1 MGYVA
6 WAWTVLAGL
15 AAWLAP
21 QFVPDLPVHLPVAL
35 IFSALLA
42 APPLWNAKSGLF
54 RIVAPPGLWRAL
66 MALAVI
72 GLVTAVGTPFGA
84 DQWMAPVNLV

>member
-1 MGYVA
+1 M
-6 WAWTVLAGL
+6 LAGL
-15 AAWLAP
+15 AAWLVP
-21 QFVPDLPVHLPVAL
+21 QFVPGLPAHLPVAL

-42 APPLWNAKSGLF
+42 APPLWNAKTGLLRF
-54 RIVAPPGLWRAL
+54 AAPPGLWRAL

-84 DQWMAPVNLV
+84 DQFMQPVA